1 MRHPSPI
8 RRGRSNLG
16 VCLIAA
22 AFLAGSAWLG
32 TAHADDPAPPL
43 SAADHAGIETV
54 IRMQIEA
61 FRHDDA
67 KAAFAA
73 AAPNIQARFGTPER
87 FLGIVQ
93 RLYQPVYRP
102 REFAFR
108 EVVSDAGELIQ
119 KVEIVGP
126 DGAHELAR
134 YAMAR
139 QADGSW
145 RIAGCELTKSEELNT

>member
-1 MRHPSPI
+1 MRHPGPI

-32 TAHADDPAPPL
+32 TA
-43 SAADHAGIETV
+43 AADHAGIETD
-54 IRMQIEA
+54 IPMQIEA

-145 RIAGCELTKSEELNT
+145 RNAGCELTKSEELNT